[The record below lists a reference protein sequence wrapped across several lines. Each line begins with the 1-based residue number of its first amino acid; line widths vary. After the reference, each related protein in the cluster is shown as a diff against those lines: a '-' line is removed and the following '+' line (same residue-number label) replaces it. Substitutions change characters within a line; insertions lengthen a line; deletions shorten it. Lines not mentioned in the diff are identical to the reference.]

1 MKLSK
6 RLELER
12 NELIK
17 LGWEN
22 GMIADDMAKI
32 LGLSVARVYQ
42 IISKLK
48 LINKKQK

>member
-1 MKLSK
+1 MKNKLSK

-22 GMIADDMAKI
+22 GMNADDLSRI
-32 LGLSVARVYQ
+32 LNLSIARVYQ

-48 LINKKQK
+48 LEGRI